1 MNNPVNKANN
11 FCLHL
16 VRRRNKNAPVIGS
29 AVKSALKQKR
39 RQSNFDSDR
48 RHPQGWVLPASDF
61 SPGGFFFEHPIPDSG
76 ISLIRNMAGPA
87 SAGAGVSGARGQKTP
102 HQTRKKTNSLIK
114 WRLRF
119 SFSLFSFMG
128 YRAALFF
135 LGGFFCFSVLC
146 FSFSQ
151 VPMQA
156 ITTR

>member
-1 MNNPVNKANN
+1 MNN

-16 VRRRNKNAPVIGS
+16 VRRRNKKVALGGRPVERSGTESGS
-29 AVKSALKQKR
+29 LVTSTLTAGRRKTESFPPVSGFST
-39 RQSNFDSDR
+39 RQS
-48 RHPQGWVLPASDF
+48 F
-61 SPGGFFFEHPIPDSG
+61 SFSQHPIPDSG

-102 HQTRKKTNSLIK
+102 HQARRKTNSLIK
-114 WRLRF
+114 RRLRF